1 MAQDRPVPLAGCR
14 SFAFAQDKSELSA
27 TCHPERSEGSRL
39 FDQGK
44 PFDPATVLGV
54 VSLSNHMAQGRLR
67 EGSAMRRISEG
78 ITYKSQALEPLHYLQ
93 CDSG

>member
-39 FDQGK
+39 FDQGR
-44 PFDPATVLGV
+44 PFD
-54 VSLSNHMAQGRLR
+54 MAQGRLR

-78 ITYKSQALEPLHYLQ
+78 RTYKSQALESLHYVQ
-93 CDSG
+93 RDSG